1 MATRSFPIKLVLPDL
16 PDAQDACV
24 QRLTALTQQQPGV
37 SLAHPTGDGELCVHF
52 DPSRTTVAQMRKL
65 VTAAGARLSAEYGHV
80 SIAFGGLPGEDAGR
94 RLEDMLR
101 KQAGVLEVSA
111 NVAAGR
117 VRVEFERSKTDADTL
132 RRLVEEARFPLE
144 PMGPSVP
151 APSLMRFLTG
161 NRELVWSLAAA
172 VLLGLGWASERF
184 WAWPDRVTIPL
195 YLAAYA
201 FGAWDLVSHTVASW
215 RKGAFTFDIDLLML
229 LAALGAAG
237 LSEWAE
243 GAFLLTLFA
252 LAHALEH

>member
-1 MATRSFPIKLVLPDL
+1 M
-16 PDAQDACV
+16 
-24 QRLTALTQQQPGV
+24 
-37 SLAHPTGDGELCVHF
+37 
-52 DPSRTTVAQMRKL
+52 
-65 VTAAGARLSAEYGHV
+65 

-111 NVAAGR
+111 NVAARR

-132 RRLVEEARFPLE
+132 RRLIEEVRFPVE
-144 PMGPSVP
+144 PTGPSVP
-151 APSLMRFLTG
+151 APSLIRFLAG
-161 NRELVWSLAAA
+161 NRELVWSLTAA
-172 VLLGLGWASERF
+172 VLLGLGWAGERF
-184 WAWPDRVTIPL
+184 WEWPARVTIPL

-237 LSEWAE
+237 LGEWAE
-243 GAFLLTLFA
+243 GAFLLDALRTRARAGALRHGPRAWRDSRAGRPGAGDRARAPRRRRTLRCRSRP
-252 LAHALEH
+252 